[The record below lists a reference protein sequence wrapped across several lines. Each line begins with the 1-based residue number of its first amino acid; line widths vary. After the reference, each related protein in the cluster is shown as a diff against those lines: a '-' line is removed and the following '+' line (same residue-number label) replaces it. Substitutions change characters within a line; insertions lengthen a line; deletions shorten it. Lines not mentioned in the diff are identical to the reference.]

1 MDAMKQCFVVATP
14 LGNLKDISQRAIE
27 TLMDVDCI
35 VCEDTRVS
43 NTLLSVYNIKK
54 PTVSLH
60 RASMSKNWNAFAESL
75 MKHQT
80 IALITDA
87 GTPGIS
93 DPGARFIRALKDI
106 QKDITI
112 TPIPGATAATA
123 LISAAGI
130 PAAQWL
136 FVGFL
141 PQSKGRNTA
150 IKELAVYLFPVV
162 VYEAPHRLIKFLTEL
177 QAAYK
182 EEKHKIILGRELT
195 KIHETI
201 YEGTSTELLE
211 HFNTHPDEVRGECVF
226 LVLGPQCG
234 KLVD

>member
-1 MDAMKQCFVVATP
+1 MKECFVIATP

-27 TLMDVDCI
+27 TLMAVDCI

-43 NTLLSVYNIKK
+43 NNLLSVYGIKK

-60 RASMSKNWNAFAESL
+60 RAAISKSWDSFAESL
-75 MKHQT
+75 LKYQT

-106 QKDITI
+106 QKDIRV
-112 TPIPGATAATA
+112 TPIPGPTAATA

-141 PQSKGRNTA
+141 PQSKGRKTA
-150 IKELAVYLFPVV
+150 IQELSAYSFPVV

-177 QAAYK
+177 KDIYK
-182 EEKHKIILGRELT
+182 EDGHKIILGRELT

-201 YEGTSTELLE
+201 YEGTATELLE
-211 HFNTHPDEVRGECVF
+211 HFEKHPDQVRGECVL
-226 LVLGPQCG
+226 LVIGPHCG
-234 KLVD
+234 KLVE